1 MQRCDVCGGN
11 RVKISG
17 MSVRRMFT
25 VRCLRRECG
34 ATTVRDMSIS
44 AALTGVLSKTQRT
57 PPIARRHSDRLFPW
71 DGED

>member
-25 VRCLRRECG
+25 VRCLRKECG
-34 ATTVRDMSIS
+34 ATIVRDMSIS
-44 AALTGVLSKTQRT
+44 AALAGVLTKPQRN
-57 PPIARRHSDRLFPW
+57 PSIARSNSDRMSMW
-71 DGED
+71 DGEE

>member
-1 MQRCDVCGGN
+1 MQRCEVCGGN

-34 ATTVRDMSIS
+34 ATSVRDMSIA
-44 AALTGVLSKTQRT
+44 AALAGVLTKHHRNS
-57 PPIARRHSDRLFPW
+57 PIPGNHADRMPLW
-71 DGED
+71 EGEE